1 MINWLPGAKGRAPC
15 QLFDRRG
22 INSDVGGEKLA
33 VPRLRPGAHDSYNNT
48 EDMLKHPKTFFTNP
62 NKAPNECRQYSNLK
76 MAPGDMSY
84 MFISNFPYLAVEA
97 GVDKDYWKEDLYQ
110 QLLTKLQELTM
121 SRFNDNLVNFDQY
134 VDECA
139 RLQTKL
145 IRL

>member
-1 MINWLPGAKGRAPC
+1 
-15 QLFDRRG
+15 
-22 INSDVGGEKLA
+22 
-33 VPRLRPGAHDSYNNT
+33 
-48 EDMLKHPKTFFTNP
+48 
-62 NKAPNECRQYSNLK
+62 